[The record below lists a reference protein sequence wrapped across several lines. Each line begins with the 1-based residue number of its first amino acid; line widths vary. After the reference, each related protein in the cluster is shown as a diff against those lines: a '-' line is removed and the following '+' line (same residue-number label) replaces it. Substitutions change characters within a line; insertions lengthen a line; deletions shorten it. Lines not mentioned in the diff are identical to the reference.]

1 MTLESKE
8 EFDLPMCHYTKL
20 PFDKDIK
27 LNDWFKLTFSMQKGN
42 WGGLSFL
49 TKSTDVR
56 QQVLK
61 KFGRILN

>member
-27 LNDWFKLTFSMQKGN
+27 LNDWFKLT
-42 WGGLSFL
+42 
-49 TKSTDVR
+49 KSTDVR